1 MEPEYDEQGNI
12 PGPGPSRVGT
22 IPTWQ
27 SEEDEDVLKHE
38 NRWGKEFADISK
50 DVIVQAATQG
60 RFTDPPA
67 SEQTID
73 VAVSEVI
80 EMHPNIYKKAVIYHR
95 NNPDAGW
102 SAAMRAAK
110 LSAGSSPE
118 NLHRRFMKSPKD
130 RFPDAGDVKN
140 VYNPDQLDL
149 PFDQAKLAAYQKSMR
164 NPNIPQQVRTDLAL
178 SVKGSVYKTS
188 EPFDVFK
195 FREQTKYIKDKGRK
209 FLSIFQAGITQYGAS
224 KAASFKVNQPT
235 ITAPLKEEYKRTNLP
250 ETSFQVHH
258 RAALKAIMG
267 NFHGLDIGSPV
278 FNKVADAILEEI
290 PWLGLGDNPENW
302 MGIIGSTADKGT
314 PHHLAHKYYD
324 KIIGPSG
331 ELIFDK
337 PTVDRMMVDEDFRI
351 EMATKVG
358 QIINK
363 SNQIVTQ
370 ATKLWKLG
378 FSNKQRFKNF
388 DALVNHL
395 SKFDELGYDAL
406 SDPEYEA
413 CVFTD
418 IATQIATDPSMVPP
432 PEPKNTRGQEV
443 LQDLYRLEELQKDT
457 KEADLSLKEQQKKP
471 KPLSNEQQLNILDEV
486 FGPDEIDE

>member
-1 MEPEYDEQGNI
+1 MEYDKRGNI
-12 PGPGPSRVGT
+12 PGPGQSRVGT
-22 IPTWQ
+22 IPRYQ
-27 SEEDEDVLKHE
+27 SEDDQAVLEHE
-38 NRWGKEFADISK
+38 NRWGKEVK
-50 DVIVQAATQG
+50 DLALQGLAAAATQG
-60 RFTDPPA
+60 KFGDTPA
-67 SEQTID
+67 SQQTVD
-73 VAVSEVI
+73 VAGMEV
-80 EMHPNIYKKAVIYHR
+80 MDLDPKVYRHAVVYHR

-102 SAAMRAAK
+102 GAAIRAAK
-110 LSAGSSPE
+110 LTAGKGPYD
-118 NLHRRFMKSPKD
+118 PK
-130 RFPDAGDVKN
+130 
-140 VYNPDQLDL
+140 VYIPPNERIGTQKGEPLQSVNPDQLDL
-149 PFDQAKLAAYQKSMR
+149 PFDQAKLAQYQKNMR
-164 NPNIPQQVRTDLAL
+164 NPNIPQQVRTDMAL
-178 SVKGSVYKTS
+178 SVKGSAYKTS

-209 FLSIFQAGITQYGAS
+209 FLSIFQAGITEYGAS

-278 FNKVADAILEEI
+278 FNKVADAILEEV

-314 PHHLAHKYYD
+314 PHHLAHKYYN
-324 KIIGPSG
+324 KIIGPQG
-331 ELIFDK
+331 ELIFDE
-337 PTVDRMMVDEDFRI
+337 PTVTRMMEDEAYRI
-351 EMATKVG
+351 KMATKVG

-370 ATKLWKLG
+370 ATKLWELG
-378 FSNKQRFKNF
+378 FSNQQRFKNF

-413 CVFTD
+413 GVFTD
-418 IATQIATDPSMVPP
+418 IVTQIATDPSMVPP
-432 PEPKNTRGQEV
+432 TETKNTRGQQV
-443 LQDLYRLEELQKDT
+443 LQDLLRLDKLKKDT

-471 KPLSNEQQLNILDEV
+471 KPLTNEQQLDLDEL
-486 FGPDEIDE
+486 FPSKHRD

>member
-1 MEPEYDEQGNI
+1 MPNHYDKRGNI
-12 PGPGPSRVGT
+12 PGPGPSREGT
-22 IPTWQ
+22 IPRWQ
-27 SEEDEDVLKHE
+27 SKEDKAILEHE
-38 NRWGKEFADISK
+38 NRWGPIIEDISK
-50 DVIVQAATQG
+50 DVIVTAATQG

-67 SEQTID
+67 SQQIVN
-73 VAVSEVI
+73 VAATEV
-80 EMHPNIYKKAVIYHR
+80 MDLHPNIYRKAVVYHR
-95 NNPDAGW
+95 HNPDAGW
-102 SAAMRAAK
+102 GAAIRAAK

-118 NLHRRFMKSPKD
+118 TLRRRFMKSPKD
-130 RFPDAGDVKN
+130 RYPDAGDVKN

-149 PFDQAKLAAYQKSMR
+149 PFDQAKLAQYQKNMR
-164 NPNIPQQVRTDLAL
+164 NPNIPQQVRTDMAL
-178 SVKGSVYKTS
+178 SVKGSAYKTS

-209 FLSIFQAGITQYGAS
+209 FLSLFQAGITEYGAS
-224 KAASFKVNQPT
+224 KAASFKVNQPI
-235 ITAPLKEEYKRTNLP
+235 ITAPLKGEYKRTNLP

-278 FNKVADAILEEI
+278 FNKVADAILEEV

-314 PHHLAHKYYD
+314 PHQLAHKYYN
-324 KIIGPSG
+324 KIVGPSG
-331 ELIFDK
+331 EKFYKQEVI
-337 PTVDRMMVDEDFRI
+337 DRMMVDEDFRI
-351 EMATKVG
+351 QKATEIG

-363 SNQIVTQ
+363 SNEIVTQ
-370 ATKLWKLG
+370 ATKLWELG

-413 CVFTD
+413 GVFTD
-418 IATQIATDPSMVPP
+418 IVTQIATDPSMVPP
-432 PEPKNTRGQEV
+432 TASTE
-443 LQDLYRLEELQKDT
+443 
-457 KEADLSLKEQQKKP
+457 DLSKKTFWEQHRRNQQIIKETKAIDKP
-471 KPLSNEQQLNILDEV
+471 KRVNPDQLNLDDL
-486 FGPDEIDE
+486 FPTKHRD